1 MNNIRMLITDRGQK
15 VEVRMVT
22 DIVVVEEEDQLPG
35 KDEIEG
41 KMRSATKINGGNEKK
56 RDYRQ

>member
-1 MNNIRMLITDRGQK
+1 MLITDRGQK

-22 DIVVVEEEDQLPG
+22 DIVVVEEEDQLPA

-41 KMRSATKINGGNEKK
+41 KMRSVTKINDGNEKK
-56 RDYRQ
+56 RDCPQ

>member
-1 MNNIRMLITDRGQK
+1 MLITDRGQK

-22 DIVVVEEEDQLPG
+22 DIDVVEEEDQLPG